1 MKLLKS
7 KKGFTLIEL
16 LVVIGIL
23 AVLAAIAIPSVAGL
37 IDRAN
42 ASADKT
48 NANEMTNAIERFA
61 SEYEIVR
68 QDLMSGL
75 IKDVNNLDGAQGRVY
90 YVTKVTTQ
98 SQIENLEK
106 DATAGPETT
115 GRAIYRDTKYPV
127 NVETTKSIIEAY
139 TKTSSATFVPKQS
152 DKHYY
157 YSPDCGLVVVGDK
170 NVTDPAKLNELVV
183 SGMDAKGNKLSG
195 STRWIDLTTAT
206 SSSVAVVGS
215 AVFYDKVLSWDELKL
230 PEHGE
235 YHEYAHSQITDDAI
249 KDGAFYYC
257 NDLNAIEIPSTVT
270 IIGSGAFQDCGSLA
284 SVNIP
289 PSVNTI
295 GASAFWGCSE
305 LESITLPNGIDC
317 ISDNLF
323 MYCSS
328 LKNVVL
334 PSSVT
339 EIGDC
344 AFMYCNSLTS
354 IAIPDKVVSIGS
366 EAFAECSE
374 LTQIAIPNSMTTI
387 KDSAFWNCD
396 NLSSIVFGGTK
407 AQWNNI
413 EKIRYWNYGCQEI
426 TVTCTD
432 GTVIIPAA

>member
-98 SQIENLEK
+98 IQIENLEK

-127 NVETTKSIIEAY
+127 NVETTKAIVEAY

-170 NVTDPAKLNELVV
+170 NVTDPTKLNELVV
-183 SGMDAKGNKLSG
+183 SGMDAKGNELGVNTK
-195 STRWIDLTTAT
+195 WINLTTAT
-206 SSSVAVVGS
+206 YTDTDIQVAGS
-215 AVFYDKVLSWDELKL
+215 ATLNGSTLSWDDLQLTENGTLYGYKA
-230 PEHGE
+230 EK
-235 YHEYAHSQITDDAI
+235 ITDTSIGELAFMWNETLDAI
-249 KDGAFYYC
+249 V
-257 NDLNAIEIPSTVT
+257 LP
-270 IIGSGAFQDCGSLA
+270 
-284 SVNIP
+284 
-289 PSVNTI
+289 NTI
-295 GASAFWGCSE
+295 TDIEASAFLGCTK
-305 LESITLPNGIDC
+305 LESIVVPDGITTINASVFSTC
-317 ISDNLF
+317 P
-323 MYCSS
+323 S
-328 LKNVVL
+328 LANVVL
-334 PSSVT
+334 PNSIT
-339 EIGDC
+339 KIDTG
-344 AFMYCNSLTS
+344 AFYGCSSLTS
-354 IAIPDKVVSIGS
+354 IALPGNVTRIGS
-366 EAFAECSE
+366 ESFADCTS
-374 LTQIAIPNSMTTI
+374 LTNISFN
-387 KDSAFWNCD
+387 
-396 NLSSIVFGGTK
+396 GTK